1 MSRTRLRAIPAKS
14 ETVSAVL
21 RAKPDMAVQRAET
34 GAVARGLTML
44 FQIIFFSVRLD
55 VGTVMI

>member
-1 MSRTRLRAIPAKS
+1 LRTTLAKS

-21 RAKPDMAVQRAET
+21 RAKPDIANRRTEV
-34 GAVARGLTML
+34 GAIARCLTVL
-44 FQIIFFSVRLD
+44 FQIIIFSIRLD